1 MLMQRPIC
9 QQESC
14 TWTRQ
19 KLIAGW
25 EVVRGARVRVRATH
39 DTTITPPSL
48 SDAGLRLHV
57 ATCERTGLCATGWLA
72 GLILFSPPREM

>member
-1 MLMQRPIC
+1 MIIHG
-9 QQESC
+9 
-14 TWTRQ
+14 TRQ
-19 KLIAGW
+19 KLVAGW

-72 GLILFSPPREM
+72 GLILFFFPREM